1 MAISKTK
8 KEEILKKLED
18 KISKAKSLVFI
29 GYDKVKIADQDN
41 LRKSLKKEKGELM
54 FTKKTLL
61 NLVLKNL
68 KIKDLEKLNLEKEVA
83 IAFGYEDEVVPARV
97 VAEIAKKAENL
108 KIKGGVLEKQLV
120 DIEKIKFLSS
130 LPSKQ
135 VLQAQLLSVL
145 QGPLSG
151 LVNVLQGNLKAL
163 VCLFKSIAE
172 KNN

>member
-1 MAISKTK
+1 MAISRTK

-29 GYDKVKIADQDN
+29 GYDKVKITDQDN

-83 IAFGYEDEVVPARV
+83 IAFGYEDEVAPARV

-151 LVNVLQGNLKAL
+151 LVNVLQGNLRAL

>member
-151 LVNVLQGNLKAL
+151 LVNVLQGNLRAL